1 MNIIAV
7 VVTYNRMEL
16 LKRNIRCSATKQ
28 ADIFHCN
35 SK

>member
-16 LKRNIRCSATKQ
+16 LKYSLSATKQ

>member
-16 LKRNIRCSATKQ
+16 LKRNIRCATKQ